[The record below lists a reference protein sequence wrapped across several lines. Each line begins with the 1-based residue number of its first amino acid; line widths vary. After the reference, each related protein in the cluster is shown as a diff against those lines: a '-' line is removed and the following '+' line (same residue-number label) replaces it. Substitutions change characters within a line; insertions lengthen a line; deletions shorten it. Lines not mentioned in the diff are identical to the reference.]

1 MNLRLNVLTEEHPK
15 AACKIIKLSRGK
27 RTSYMAIQMVL
38 QEDCSDCG
46 ENILLMSV
54 NYLY

>member
-1 MNLRLNVLTEEHPK
+1 MDLRLNVLTEEHPK

-27 RTSYMAIQMVL
+27 KTSYNGN
-38 QEDCSDCG
+38 SNG

-54 NYLY
+54 DCLY